1 MLFSS
6 YKEKLNQRVIL
17 RHIVHFIF
25 TALLSFFAI
34 SASSAKVSALDEITE
49 LGVLKVCMWPDYFG
63 ISYRNPKTGWFQGV
77 DIDLSQA
84 LAKDLNAKVEYVET
98 DFSRVVSDVESG
110 KCHIAMMG
118 VGITPARFER
128 VSFSDPYLKSDVYA
142 VTTKV
147 NRSIQRWTDL
157 DQPGRVI
164 AVQKGTF
171 MEPLM
176 LSLIKQGSVI
186 VTTKPSEREREVES
200 GRADA
205 FITDYPYSQ
214 RMLINTDWARV
225 IGPDQPVQVT
235 YYAYAIPKG
244 DEKWLARVNQF
255 VRDIK
260 MDGRLEIAAKPH
272 NLLPMVVKD

>member
-1 MLFSS
+1 MFSLC
-6 YKEKLNQRVIL
+6 KAKLNQRIIL
-17 RHIVHFIF
+17 RHIAHFIF
-25 TALLSFFAI
+25 TVLLSFFAI
-34 SASSAKVSALDEITE
+34 SASSAKVSALDEIAE

-118 VGITPARFER
+118 VGITPARVAR

-176 LSLIKQGSVI
+176 LSLIKHGSVI

-260 MDGRLEIAAKPH
+260 MDGRLETAAKPH

>member
-1 MLFSS
+1 
-6 YKEKLNQRVIL
+6 
-17 RHIVHFIF
+17 
-25 TALLSFFAI
+25 
-34 SASSAKVSALDEITE
+34 
-49 LGVLKVCMWPDYFG
+49 
-63 ISYRNPKTGWFQGV
+63 
-77 DIDLSQA
+77 
-84 LAKDLNAKVEYVET
+84 
-98 DFSRVVSDVESG
+98 
-110 KCHIAMMG
+110 
-118 VGITPARFER
+118 
-128 VSFSDPYLKSDVYA
+128 
-142 VTTKV
+142 
-147 NRSIQRWTDL
+147 
-157 DQPGRVI
+157 
-164 AVQKGTF
+164 
-171 MEPLM
+171 M